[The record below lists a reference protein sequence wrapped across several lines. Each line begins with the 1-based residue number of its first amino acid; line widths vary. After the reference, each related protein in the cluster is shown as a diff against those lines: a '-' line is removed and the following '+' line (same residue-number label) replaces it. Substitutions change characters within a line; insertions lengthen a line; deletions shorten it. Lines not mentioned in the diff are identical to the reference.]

1 MTQSRFAERHPFWF
15 VAILEVMV
23 ILVYLTLGTIAHR
36 TKLSNVG
43 FEGIANLVLSVIAA
57 TLLSIMGWWRVVG
70 FRRPD
75 QPSDLLYFVV
85 PFLPAVISLV
95 AGVELKSV
103 LVVTQLL
110 IVTAMVGFAEEA
122 IFRGLMLNALKPR
135 GEWTAVIVTSLLF
148 GLSHSLNVL
157 SGKNLAVVAVQ
168 ILYALAIGFVF
179 AALVIKKGIIWPL
192 VLAHFLIDFTA
203 MIGKTNF
210 SLAWD
215 SVLGVTIT
223 FVLGSYGLFV
233 MLQKPDVN
241 LRS

>member
-1 MTQSRFAERHPFWF
+1 MRQF
-15 VAILEVMV
+15 
-23 ILVYLTLGTIAHR
+23 
-36 TKLSNVG
+36 
-43 FEGIANLVLSVIAA
+43 
-57 TLLSIMGWWRVVG
+57 
-70 FRRPD
+70 
-75 QPSDLLYFVV
+75 
-85 PFLPAVISLV
+85 
-95 AGVELKSV
+95 ELKNV

-135 GEWTAVIVTSLLF
+135 GAWTAVIVTSLLF

-168 ILYALAIGFVF
+168 ILYALAIGFAF
-179 AALVIKKGIIWPL
+179 AALVIKKGFIWPL

-233 MLQKPDVN
+233 MLQKPDVKV
-241 LRS
+241 RS